1 MIPCRETNL
10 EWKSMLMALILLLV
24 SLAMAYYSAPS
35 QARSLTAADLGIDTS
50 AESDALPERKRPGEW
65 LEYSPILSLL
75 IAALGIGWLWNE
87 FSSKSFIVG
96 ISNLNSYNFLFFMLG
111 LLLHWR
117 PLRFLNAVMKAVPP
131 TAGILGPFPLYS
143 GITSLLT
150 AA

>member
-10 EWKSMLMALILLLV
+10 EWKSILMALILLLV

-87 FSSKSFIVG
+87 FTSNSFIVP
-96 ISNLNSYNFLFFMLG
+96 ISNLHRSNFLFLILFLP
-111 LLLHWR
+111 LHPA
-117 PLRFLNAVMKAVPP
+117 PLSYP
-131 TAGILGPFPLYS
+131 
-143 GITSLLT
+143 
-150 AA
+150 